1 MSQSD
6 YIKFIRTADILR
18 NRKLPSVL
26 NENDYIS
33 YEQYALETTIINTK
47 NSFSRLLP
55 QNPQNIN
62 ITPSTN
68 NVYLNTDPTRVDIFD
83 IEKKVSSCP
92 TFIMCQNTNTR
103 PNRVLNSPGLP
114 LPGRTDLFIL
124 YKKLGYY
131 Y

>member
-6 YIKFIRTADILR
+6 YIKFIKTAEILQ
-18 NRKLPSVL
+18 NRKLRPILSQ
-26 NENDYIS
+26 NAYIS

-55 QNPQNIN
+55 QNST

-68 NVYLNTDPTRVDIFD
+68 NVYLNTDPTRVKIFD
-83 IEKKVSSCP
+83 IEKKVSTCP
-92 TFIMCQNTNTR
+92 TFIMCQNTNKR

-114 LPGRTDLFIL
+114 IPGRTNLDIV
-124 YKKLGYY
+124 YKKLGYF
-131 Y
+131 